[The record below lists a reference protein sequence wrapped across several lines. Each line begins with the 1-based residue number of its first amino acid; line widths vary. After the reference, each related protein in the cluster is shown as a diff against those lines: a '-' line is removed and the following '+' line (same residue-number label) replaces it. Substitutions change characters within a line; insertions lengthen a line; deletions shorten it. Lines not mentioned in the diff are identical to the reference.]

1 MKNIKINTSVLY
13 GIIGFLTGIILTG
26 SFCLLSNSHQDWNKR
41 YYSKKMMVHK
51 MPDGTM
57 MNNVGM
63 DMESQMQGMTM
74 SLEGKSGEELE
85 KAFVSEMIV
94 HHQGAVEM
102 ASKILASSYSGHPE
116 ITKLAAEIMEAQ
128 TKEIEMMKGWQ
139 KSWYK

>member
-1 MKNIKINTSVLY
+1 MKNTSLTQLFI
-13 GIIGFLTGIILTG
+13 GLIIGVLATVGIYSIKE
-26 SFCLLSNSHQDWNKR
+26 SNHNYAKNNSSSH
-41 YYSKKMMVHK
+41 M

-74 SLEGKSGEELE
+74 SLNGKTGEELE

-102 ASKILASSYSGHPE
+102 SAKILESSYMGHPE
-116 ITKLAAEIMEAQ
+116 ITQLAAQIMDTQ
-128 TKEIEMMKGWQ
+128 TKEIEMMKNWQ
-139 KSWYK
+139 KMWFK